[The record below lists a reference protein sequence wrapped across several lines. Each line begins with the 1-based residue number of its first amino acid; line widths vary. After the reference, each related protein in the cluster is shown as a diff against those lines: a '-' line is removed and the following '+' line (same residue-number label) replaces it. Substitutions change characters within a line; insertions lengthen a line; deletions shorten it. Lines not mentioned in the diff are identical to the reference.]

1 MFSSIQELSEK
12 LEAAKYVTDPVTLKV
27 IYLAAQ
33 MQKPVL
39 AEGPPGSGK
48 TELAKV
54 VALAADTTIERL
66 QCYEGINEDKAI
78 GKFDESLQRLYL
90 NTQGAASGTEWASL
104 RRDLHTLEFFQEGPL
119 LRALLC
125 EKPCVLLIDEIDK
138 VGEEFEAELLEILSD
153 WQISIPKIGTIKAR
167 SRPFVVLTSNEVRR
181 IGDPLRRRSLYLRFE
196 HPSIERETRILEKR
210 TAGTHMDL
218 HGQLAG
224 FAHAL
229 RGYTLEK
236 PPSIAEMLDLAE
248 ALKILGVHEISADLR
263 DVLLPLIAKTQND
276 RKRLL
281 LRDGFESLVYDTQH
295 YSRDFDEA
303 ERGQG
308 NRYAQSG
315 GVSRHCHHIEP
326 SICGRAAQRARIRGA
341 VRELLRTPV
350 WSFASPRS
358 SDHSSR
364 IRVATRSRVLEGRD
378 GPDAT
383 DACDCAALWCD
394 PSVLYSRKRSRRG
407 RLPGRASG
415 VVPWRPSSGHS
426 CLCCRRA
433 ASPRAGARL
442 FVGRGL
448 HLRSTDRTTVSR
460 RIEAHRREIVC
471 AI

>member
-66 QCYEGINEDKAI
+66 QCYEGLNEEKAI

-90 NTQGAASGTEWASL
+90 NTQGSAASASWASL

-138 VGEEFEAELLEILSD
+138 VSEEFEAELLEILSD
-153 WQISIPKIGTIKAR
+153 WQLSIPKIGTIKAK
-167 SRPFVVLTSNEVRR
+167 SKPFVVLTSNEVRR

-196 HPSIERETRILEKR
+196 HPTIERETQILEKR
-210 TAGTHMDL
+210 TANTHAEL

-236 PPSIAEMLDLAE
+236 APSIAE
-248 ALKILGVHEISADLR
+248 SS
-263 DVLLPLIAKTQND
+263 T
-276 RKRLL
+276 
-281 LRDGFESLVYDTQH
+281 
-295 YSRDFDEA
+295 
-303 ERGQG
+303 
-308 NRYAQSG
+308 
-315 GVSRHCHHIEP
+315 
-326 SICGRAAQRARIRGA
+326 
-341 VRELLRTPV
+341 
-350 WSFASPRS
+350 SPR
-358 SDHSSR
+358 R
-364 IRVATRSRVLEGRD
+364 
-378 GPDAT
+378 
-383 DACDCAALWCD
+383 
-394 PSVLYSRKRSRRG
+394 
-407 RLPGRASG
+407 
-415 VVPWRPSSGHS
+415 
-426 CLCCRRA
+426 
-433 ASPRAGARL
+433 
-442 FVGRGL
+442 
-448 HLRSTDRTTVSR
+448 LRS
-460 RIEAHRREIVC
+460 
-471 AI
+471 

>member
-1 MFSSIQELSEK
+1 VFASIEELSEK
-12 LEAAKYVTDPVTLKV
+12 LDSARYVTDPVTLKV

-66 QCYEGINEDKAI
+66 QCYEGINEEKAI

-90 NTQGAASGTEWASL
+90 NAQSNTSDTGWASL
-104 RRDLHTLEFFQEGPL
+104 RHDLHTLDFFQEGPL
-119 LRALLC
+119 LRALLY

-153 WQISIPKIGTIKAR
+153 WQISIPKIGTIQAK

-196 HPSIERETRILEKR
+196 HPTIERETRILEKR
-210 TAGTHMDL
+210 TVGAHMEL

-224 FAHAL
+224 FAQAL

-248 ALKILGVHEISADLR
+248 ALNLLGAHEIRADLR

-281 LRDGFESLVYDTQH
+281 LRDGFESLVYDTQR
-295 YSRDFDEA
+295 YSRDLGRSEGDGE
-303 ERGQG
+303 EPVCTQRR
-308 NRYAQSG
+308 RY
-315 GVSRHCHHIEP
+315 
-326 SICGRAAQRARIRGA
+326 
-341 VRELLRTPV
+341 
-350 WSFASPRS
+350 
-358 SDHSSR
+358 
-364 IRVATRSRVLEGRD
+364 
-378 GPDAT
+378 
-383 DACDCAALWCD
+383 
-394 PSVLYSRKRSRRG
+394 
-407 RLPGRASG
+407 
-415 VVPWRPSSGHS
+415 
-426 CLCCRRA
+426 
-433 ASPRAGARL
+433 
-442 FVGRGL
+442 
-448 HLRSTDRTTVSR
+448 
-460 RIEAHRREIVC
+460 
-471 AI
+471 